1 MGSMLCLYLT
11 DQPVRNL
18 DDVTATD
25 REGWTRFF
33 HAMLEQGVHLP
44 PSPYEAWFLS
54 TRHDGAI
61 LDRILSAADKALA

>member
-1 MGSMLCLYLT
+1 MGDSGDSLAIRAT
-11 DQPVRNL
+11 E
-18 DDVTATD
+18 ATD

-33 HAMLEQGVHLP
+33 HAMLVQGVHLP